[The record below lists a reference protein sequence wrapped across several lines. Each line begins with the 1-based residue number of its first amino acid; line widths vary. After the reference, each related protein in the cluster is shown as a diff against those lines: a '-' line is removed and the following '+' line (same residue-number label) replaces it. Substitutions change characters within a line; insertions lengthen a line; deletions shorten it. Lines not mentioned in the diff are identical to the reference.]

1 MDHEML
7 KAVADLFDEKLAP
20 IHEKLDEH
28 SVILNEHSAILNE
41 HSAILNEH
49 SIILKE
55 HGEKLDE
62 HSAIL
67 KDHSEQLG
75 THSIML
81 KEQYG
86 ILKALEHSAEVN
98 AAERD
103 RTQHD
108 IAYIK
113 GSVQGLHRDMAR
125 VEEISAYNMAEIA
138 RLKAAQ

>member
-7 KAVADLFDEKLAP
+7 KAIADLLDEKLEQKLEEKLEQKLEQKFNEKLAP
-20 IHEKLDEH
+20 IH
-28 SVILNEHSAILNE
+28 A
-41 HSAILNEH
+41 
-49 SIILKE
+49 
-55 HGEKLDE
+55 KLDE

-125 VEEISAYNMAEIA
+125 IEEISAYNMAEIA
-138 RLKAAQ
+138 KLKAAQ